1 MIAAPSLDSFFRLAA
16 LDSIDSTNAEA
27 ARRAA
32 AGAPAG
38 TLVWALRQTAG
49 RGRRGRAWSSPEGN
63 LYFSLLL
70 RPEVGAAAAASLGF
84 VAGLALSQAVDGLL
98 PEGRRSELKWPN
110 DLLVG
115 GRKVAG
121 ILLEASAAE
130 PGRLDHLVLGIGVNV
145 ASHPDGLPYPATS
158 LAAEGASA
166 DAAGTLAAFAG
177 RFLPAYRAW
186 ERDGF
191 PAIRAAWLA
200 RARGLGQP
208 IVVRLE
214 NATLDGR
221 FAALDEQ
228 GALLLEAAD
237 GSRRTVTAGDLHFP
251 GL

>member
-1 MIAAPSLDSFFRLAA
+1 MSAALRLDPFFRLAA

-27 ARRAA
+27 ARRAT

-49 RGRRGRAWSSPEGN
+49 RGRRGRAWSSPAGN
-63 LYFSLLL
+63 LYCSLLL
-70 RPEVGAAAAASLGF
+70 RPAVSPPVAASLGF
-84 VAGLALSQAVDGLL
+84 VAGLALAEAVDSLL
-98 PEGRRSELKWPN
+98 PAGRRSELKWPN
-110 DLLVG
+110 DLLVD
-115 GRKVAG
+115 GRKLSG
-121 ILLEASAAE
+121 ILLEAAASG
-130 PGRLDHLVLGIGVNV
+130 PDRLDHLVLGVGVNV
-145 ASHPDGLPYPATS
+145 ASHPEGLPYPATS
-158 LAAEGASA
+158 LAAEGAGA
-166 DAAGTLAAFAG
+166 DAGATLSAFAD

-191 PAIRAAWLA
+191 PAIRGAWLA

-214 NATLDGR
+214 NAMLDGR

>member
-1 MIAAPSLDSFFRLAA
+1 VP
-16 LDSIDSTNAEA
+16 
-27 ARRAA
+27 
-32 AGAPAG
+32 
-38 TLVWALRQTAG
+38 
-49 RGRRGRAWSSPEGN
+49 
-63 LYFSLLL
+63 
-70 RPEVGAAAAASLGF
+70 AASAASIGF
-84 VAGLALSQAVDGLL
+84 VAGLALSEAVDALL
-98 PEGRRSELKWPN
+98 PPGRRSELKWPN

-115 GRKVAG
+115 GRKLSG
-121 ILLEASAAE
+121 MLLEAAAAE

-145 ASHPDGLPYPATS
+145 VSHPEGLPYPATS
-158 LAAEGASA
+158 LAAEGART
-166 DAAGTLAAFAG
+166 DAAAVLSGFAG
-177 RFLPAYRAW
+177 RFLPVYRAW
-186 ERDGF
+186 ERAGF
-191 PAIRAAWLA
+191 AAIREAWLA